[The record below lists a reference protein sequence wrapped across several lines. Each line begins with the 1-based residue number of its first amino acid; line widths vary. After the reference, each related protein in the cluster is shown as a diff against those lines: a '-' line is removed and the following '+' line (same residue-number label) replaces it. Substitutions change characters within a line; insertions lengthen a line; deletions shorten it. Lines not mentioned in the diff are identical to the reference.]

1 LGFLGFV
8 GFSGAGEGQEFA
20 SFRGSREMVAFDE
33 RHHTFLQALMRRGP
47 LPEGESKKMFREL
60 FSSSDGSLLCLA
72 LPKNIVEVGVI
83 WKCEELNPTWIFF
96 WKTQN
101 ETHIDSHVWV

>member
-83 WKCEELNPTWIFF
+83 
-96 WKTQN
+96 
-101 ETHIDSHVWV
+101 